1 MEASFFRRLCA
12 YIIDIL
18 ILTLVMSIIAGII
31 PIPNVVQLYDKEIET
46 AMQKVINNEI
56 SIEEYSNLIYDLAYD
71 YDSAMVGHNIISIVI
86 YILYFIV
93 FQFYSNGQTI
103 GKKIM
108 GIKIVKDDATLTI
121 NDLVLRNIFVNGIF
135 HNMIIIFFVLIFS
148 RKIYSSINM
157 SLTIAQSLF
166 IITTVIFI
174 LFNKKG
180 LHDIIARTK
189 VVNKK

>member
-135 HNMIIIFFVLIFS
+135 HNMIMIFFVLIFS

-157 SLTIAQSLF
+157 PLTIAQSLF

>member
-157 SLTIAQSLF
+157 PLTIAQSLF

>member
-121 NDLVLRNIFVNGIF
+121 NDLVLRSIFVNGIF
-135 HNMIIIFFVLIFS
+135 HNMIMIFFVLIFS

-157 SLTIAQSLF
+157 PLTIAQSLF